1 MKFLI
6 YVPGMGQN
14 DGSPS
19 EVLKKVGL
27 EHLAKGIDVKQ
38 SEGPDGERGR
48 LFWWPD
54 SKTAGQ
60 FLYKPG
66 TQTWVPSAKD
76 ADRESGAYWIGLF
89 KDSLP
94 TEEDLRRPDHRG
106 GEFVKLG
113 NDERWSICS
122 PSHIDRFP
130 LLNSDGTITWAVDEA
145 FNWLVAEIA
154 KRRTEVVSTMD
165 NEGMMTVNF
174 SFEHDWRLLCSVLQ
188 INYRITPEVVSHLRL
203 FSTQSIKQMISE
215 LLGWPLKS

>member
-1 MKFLI
+1 MKYLI
-6 YVPGMGQN
+6 YIPGTGN

-19 EVLKKVGL
+19 DLLKSVGL
-27 EHLAKGIDVKQ
+27 DHLSKAIDVKQ

-66 TQTWVPSAKD
+66 TQTWLPSAKD
-76 ADRESGAYWIGLF
+76 GDRGSGSYWLGF
-89 KDSLP
+89 FNDSP
-94 TEEDLRRPDHRG
+94 PSEEDLRRPDHRG

-122 PSHIDRFP
+122 PSRIDRFP

-145 FNWLVAEIA
+145 FNWLVAEID
-154 KRRTEVVSTMD
+154 KRRAEALSTMD
-165 NEGMMTVNF
+165 DEGSVTLTF
-174 SFEHDWRLLCSVLQ
+174 SFEHDWRFLCSVLQ

-203 FSTQSIKQMISE
+203 FSQQSIKQMISE
-215 LLGWPLKS
+215 LMGMPLKA